1 MGRGGGVRRVFWRR
15 IDETRNRKQGAAKR
29 NCVRGLEIGR
39 RSFGPRGT
47 AAFIVRAG
55 ESMIRKKAEQE
66 WGDFERDAASRF
78 SNAIAL
84 H

>member
-1 MGRGGGVRRVFWRR
+1 M
-15 IDETRNRKQGAAKR
+15 
-29 NCVRGLEIGR
+29 RGLEIGR

-84 H
+84 RNGPWQKRFFRAPVIIFCTLRLV